1 MSKKVFIIIGTF
13 IFLAILGYTLWWY
26 FFRGDSTP
34 EQQVIEIP
42 EWYHTDKDGDGMSD
56 VREQEL
62 GTSPEETD
70 TDGDTIPDRLE
81 IEVYG
86 TDPLNPDTDGDGFPD
101 GLELLQGFNP
111 LEKTAPI
118 Q

>member
-1 MSKKVFIIIGTF
+1 MSKKSFIIVGAC

-26 FFRGDSTP
+26 FFRETITP
-34 EQQVIEIP
+34 DPVIEIP
-42 EWYHTDKDGDGMSD
+42 EWYYSDKDGDGMSD

-86 TDPLNPDTDGDGFPD
+86 TDPLNPDTDSDGFPD
-101 GLELLQGFNP
+101 GLELLQGFKP
-111 LEKTAPI
+111 LEKTATT

>member
-1 MSKKVFIIIGTF
+1 MSKKSFIIVSVF
-13 IFLAILGYTLWWY
+13 VFLAIFGYSTWWY
-26 FFRGDSTP
+26 FFRGDSAP

-42 EWYHTDKDGDGMSD
+42 EWYKTDKDGDGISD
-56 VREQEL
+56 QKELEL
-62 GTSPEETD
+62 GTHPEETD

-86 TDPLNPDTDGDGFPD
+86 TDPINPDTDQDGFPD

-111 LEKTAPI
+111 LVK
-118 Q
+118 